1 MRKWVILDYKNGNKT
16 IMEQAEYEKEMREE
30 YGIDATA
37 EGYYDEALKG
47 IVEAEHEPT
56 WDNLVYDKETETY
69 YLKEF

>member
-30 YGIDATA
+30 YGIDIDAI
-37 EGYYDEALKG
+37 ERYYDDAIVG
-47 IVEAEHEPT
+47 IIEFREPS
-56 WDNLVYDKETETY
+56 WDDLVYDKETETY